1 MSDFPGR
8 DSVLSLIQ
16 PENFTPLQRSKVTW
30 VDRNGRRCFA
40 DLCFRHVKKLELGNP
55 STSIAVVSERS
66 DNPGSSVTQ
75 SLNRIYAAVR
85 SMFPE
90 NEEVLLFERY
100 DERSHRRSS
109 SKAKSHLVR
118 VLEKPRGEPERVSL
132 EDSEKWILNYYFNDR
147 G

>member
-1 MSDFPGR
+1 MSDFQGK

-16 PENFTPLQRSKVTW
+16 AENFTPLQRSKVTW

-40 DLCFRHVKKLELGNP
+40 DLCFRHLKRSEALE
-55 STSIAVVSERS
+55 SCIAVVSERN

-90 NEEVLLFERY
+90 NTEVFLFERY
-100 DERSHRRSS
+100 DERSYRRSA
-109 SKAKSHLVR
+109 SKAKSRLVR
-118 VLEKPRGEPERVSL
+118 VLEKSRGEPERVSL

-147 G
+147 R

>member
-8 DSVLSLIQ
+8 ESVLSLIQ

-40 DLCFRHVKKLELGNP
+40 DLCFRHLKKTEAGA
-55 STSIAVVSERS
+55 TCIAVVSERS
-66 DNPGSSVTQ
+66 DNPGSSITQ
-75 SLNRIYAAVR
+75 SLNRIYAAIR

-90 NEEVLLFERY
+90 NQEILLFERY
-100 DERSHRRSS
+100 DERSHRRHS
-109 SKAKSHLVR
+109 SKAKSHMVR
-118 VLEKPRGEPERVSL
+118 VLEKARGEPERVSL